1 MSRGLG
7 DVYKRQNKAL
17 VFDLNQYII
26 SAQEELYEVLSDFKT
41 KSNVDLQ
48 LDWGKY
54 DIDHLE
60 LHNDGIDLL
69 LKPVS
74 YTHLTL
80 PTKA

>member
-1 MSRGLG
+1 M
-7 DVYKRQNKAL
+7 

-41 KSNVDLQ
+41 KSNIDLQ

-69 LKPVS
+69 LKLDVE
-74 YTHLTL
+74 
-80 PTKA
+80 TKTIIDQVPEEF

>member
-1 MSRGLG
+1 MCIR
-7 DVYKRQNKAL
+7 DR
-17 VFDLNQYII
+17 YII

-69 LKPVS
+69 LKLDVEIKTIIDQVPEEF
-74 YTHLTL
+74 
-80 PTKA
+80 